1 VYPQGDLKMARKRYA
16 LTKDLLQDAAQKRD
30 DDAECQFAIDNPR
43 GLSIR
48 VRGGEVA
55 YYIQARTR
63 VPGVKSTVVKRR
75 LGAVGDFTFAQVK
88 KIATEAVFA
97 IKNGR
102 NPDAVIE
109 TRLMGGDEKS
119 VAIAVDRADALK
131 GELWTFETLITQYA
145 QRTKSSKDGAR
156 NEAPKLR
163 LAPSS
168 ILEIET
174 RLRDRPENAEL
185 KMRYVKELRLEDL
198 EEVRDL
204 IEASGS
210 GPSAAAKYADLAKRV
225 LRWGLKQKRR
235 FTGLE
240 PTATWWEA
248 LSHEYEMEDRSGR
261 YLTPAQ
267 IGMLIAL
274 LEAVRPLGGN
284 SNDAVLGALQ
294 VSWMIP
300 QRSSALVNM
309 LALGSDR
316 WVPDPAPERVGW
328 HVYTWKPDEVKNK
341 REIKLS
347 VPPIAIEIL
356 ERVARYSKQQLGAV
370 SIWAFPQNRN
380 KYLVR
385 AFAGKQRNK
394 SVPGHLDKAITP
406 SSLNHALDALAGRKP
421 GWPDLLTVVGLP
433 NRIGP
438 HDERRSVTSFFE
450 NFGEGAYASALLDH
464 RVSGADK
471 MSREVAAITQSVYSA
486 ADRVVFKAEGML
498 MWLEAVLPAYKAA
511 KKDPRLAKAVE
522 MRKVALGKESSNEK
536 TSGRS
541 KARSEG
547 ALASA

>member
-1 VYPQGDLKMARKRYA
+1 MASKRYA
-16 LTKDLLQDAAQKRD
+16 LTKDLLQDAARKRD

-55 YYIQARTR
+55 YYVQARTR
-63 VPGVKSTVVKRR
+63 VRGIKSTVVKRR

-119 VAIAVDRADALK
+119 VAIAVDRAEALK

-168 ILEIET
+168 ILELET

-185 KMRYVKELRLEDL
+185 KKRYVKELRLEDL

-274 LEAVRPLGGN
+274 LEAVRPLGGK

-328 HVYTWKPDEVKNK
+328 RVYTWKPDEVKNK

-370 SIWAFPQNRN
+370 STWAFPQDRN

-385 AFAGKQRNK
+385 AYAGKQRNK
-394 SVPGHLDKAITP
+394 TVPAHLDKAITP

-421 GWPDLLTVVGLP
+421 GWPDLLTIVGLP

-498 MWLEAVLPAYKAA
+498 MWMEAVLPAYEAA

-522 MRKVALGKESSNEK
+522 MRKVALGKESSTEK

>member
-1 VYPQGDLKMARKRYA
+1 MTKELLSEADAKREA
-16 LTKDLLQDAAQKRD
+16 GG
-30 DDAECQFAIDNPR
+30 ECQFAIDNPR

-55 YYIQARTR
+55 YYVQARTR
-63 VPGVKSTVVKRR
+63 VRGQKSKVVKRR
-75 LGAVGDFTFAQVK
+75 LGAVGAFKFDRVK
-88 KIATEAVFA
+88 KIATEAIFA

-102 NPDAVIE
+102 DPDAVIE

-119 VAIAVDRADALK
+119 VAVAVDRAEALK

-145 QRTKSSKDGAR
+145 QRTKSSKDSR

-168 ILEIET
+168 ITELET

-185 KMRYVKELRLEDL
+185 KKRFVKELRLEDL

-204 IEASGS
+204 IDASGS
-210 GPSAAAKYADLAKRV
+210 GPSAGAKYVDLAKRV

-248 LSHEYEMEDRSGR
+248 LSHEYQMEDRSKR

-284 SNDAVLGALQ
+284 NNDAVLGALQ

-316 WVPDPAPERVGW
+316 WVADPAPERVGW
-328 HVYTWKPDEVKNK
+328 RVYTWKPDEVKNK

-356 ERVARYSKQQLGAV
+356 ERVARYSKQQLSAV
-370 SIWAFPQNRN
+370 SIWAFPQDRN

-385 AFAGKQRNK
+385 ALAAKQRND
-394 SVPGHLDKAITP
+394 SRVPAHLDKAITP

-471 MSREVAAITQSVYSA
+471 MSREVAAITQAVYSA

-498 MWLEAVLPAYKAA
+498 MWMEAVLPAYEAA
-511 KKDPRLAKAVE
+511 KKDPRLAKAVA
-522 MRKVALGKESSNEK
+522 MRKVALAQGLSNEK
-536 TSGRS
+536 MSGRS
-541 KARSEG
+541 KIRSTG
-547 ALASA
+547 SAA

>member
-1 VYPQGDLKMARKRYA
+1 MASKRYA
-16 LTKDLLQDAAQKRD
+16 LTKDLLRDAGEKRD
-30 DDAECQFAIDNPR
+30 ARKECQFAIGNPR
-43 GLSIR
+43 GLTVR
-48 VRGGEVA
+48 VRSGEVA
-55 YYIQARTR
+55 YYIQARSR
-63 VPGVKSTVVKRR
+63 VRGEKSTVVKRR

-88 KIATEAVFA
+88 RIATEAIFA
-97 IKNGR
+97 VKNGR
-102 NPDAVIE
+102 SPDAVIE

-119 VAIAVDRADALK
+119 VAVAVDRAEALK

-156 NEAPKLR
+156 NEASKLR

-168 ILEIET
+168 ILELET

-185 KMRYVKELRLEDL
+185 KKRYVKELRLEDL

-210 GPSAAAKYADLAKRV
+210 GPSAAAKYVDLAKRV
-225 LRWGLKQKRR
+225 LRWGLKQRR
-235 FTGLE
+235 RLTGLE

-248 LSHEYEMEDRSGR
+248 LSHEFEMEDRSGR

-309 LALGSDR
+309 RALSSDR
-316 WVPDPAPERVGW
+316 WVPDPAPERAGW
-328 HVYTWKPDEVKNK
+328 RVYTWKPDEVKNK

-347 VPPIAIEIL
+347 VPPTAVEIL
-356 ERVARYSKQQLGAV
+356 ERVARYSKEQLGAV
-370 SIWAFPQNRN
+370 STWAFPQDRN

-385 AFAGKQRNK
+385 AYASNRRT
-394 SVPGHLDKAITP
+394 SLVPAHLDKAITP
-406 SSLNHALDALAGRKP
+406 SSLNHALDALAGRKQ

-433 NRIGP
+433 NRVGP

-464 RVSGADK
+464 RVTGADK

-498 MWLEAVLPAYKAA
+498 MWMEAVLPAYETA

-522 MRKVALGKESSNEK
+522 MRKLALAKASPKSEK
-536 TSGRS
+536 ISGRS
-541 KARSEG
+541 KGTSG
-547 ALASA
+547 GKLALA

>member
-1 VYPQGDLKMARKRYA
+1 M
-16 LTKDLLQDAAQKRD
+16 
-30 DDAECQFAIDNPR
+30 
-43 GLSIR
+43 
-48 VRGGEVA
+48 
-55 YYIQARTR
+55 
-63 VPGVKSTVVKRR
+63 
-75 LGAVGDFTFAQVK
+75 
-88 KIATEAVFA
+88 
-97 IKNGR
+97 
-102 NPDAVIE
+102 
-109 TRLMGGDEKS
+109 
-119 VAIAVDRADALK
+119 
-131 GELWTFETLITQYA
+131 
-145 QRTKSSKDGAR
+145 
-156 NEAPKLR
+156 
-163 LAPSS
+163 
-168 ILEIET
+168 
-174 RLRDRPENAEL
+174 
-185 KMRYVKELRLEDL
+185 
-198 EEVRDL
+198 
-204 IEASGS
+204 
-210 GPSAAAKYADLAKRV
+210 
-225 LRWGLKQKRR
+225 RWGLKHKRR

-284 SNDAVLGALQ
+284 NNDAVLGALQ

-309 LALGSDR
+309 LALASDR

-328 HVYTWKPDEVKNK
+328 RVYTWKPDEVKNK

-347 VPPIAIEIL
+347 VPPIAIDIL
-356 ERVARYSKQQLGAV
+356 ERVGRYSKKQLGAV
-370 SIWAFPQNRN
+370 STWAFPQDRN

-385 AFAGKQRNK
+385 AFAQKGRD
-394 SVPGHLDKAITP
+394 SAVPAHLDKAITP

-464 RVSGADK
+464 RVTGADK

-498 MWLEAVLPAYKAA
+498 KWMEAVLPEYETA
-511 KKDPRLAKAVE
+511 KKDPRLVKAVE
-522 MRKVALGKESSNEK
+522 LRKLALA
-536 TSGRS
+536 TS
-541 KARSEG
+541 KAGKTKDPAKQRFEG
-547 ALASA
+547 TPALA

>member
-1 VYPQGDLKMARKRYA
+1 MYPQKALEMANKRYA
-16 LTKDLLQDAAQKRD
+16 LTKDLLRDAGEKRD
-30 DDAECQFAIDNPR
+30 TGEECQFAIDNPR

-55 YYIQARTR
+55 YYVQARTR
-63 VPGVKSTVVKRR
+63 VRGVKSTVVKRR

-88 KIATEAVFA
+88 KIATEAIFA

-119 VAIAVDRADALK
+119 VAVAVDRAEALK

-145 QRTKSSKDGAR
+145 QRTKSSKDGGR

-168 ILEIET
+168 ILELET
-174 RLRDRPENAEL
+174 RLRDRPENADL
-185 KMRYVKELRLEDL
+185 KNRFVKELRLEDL

-204 IEASGS
+204 IEVSGS
-210 GPSAAAKYADLAKRV
+210 GPSAAAKFVDLAKRV

-284 SNDAVLGALQ
+284 NNDAVLGALQ

-316 WVPDPAPERVGW
+316 WALDPAPERVGW
-328 HVYTWKPDEVKNK
+328 RVYTWKPDEVKNK

-347 VPPIAIEIL
+347 VPPIAIEIF

-370 SIWAFPQNRN
+370 STWAFPQDRN
-380 KYLVR
+380 KYLIR
-385 AFAGKQRNK
+385 AYAEKRRDRA
-394 SVPGHLDKAITP
+394 VPPHLDKAITP
-406 SSLNHALDALAGRKP
+406 SSLNHALDALGGRKP
-421 GWPDLLTVVGLP
+421 GWPDLLSVVGLP

-498 MWLEAVLPAYKAA
+498 RWMEAVLPAYEAA

-522 MRKVALGKESSNEK
+522 MRKDALAKGLSNEK
-536 TSGRS
+536 ISGRS
-541 KARSEG
+541 KARSQG

>member
-1 VYPQGDLKMARKRYA
+1 MANKRYA
-16 LTKDLLQDAAQKRD
+16 LTKDLLRDAGEKRD
-30 DDAECQFAIDNPR
+30 TGEECQFAIDNPR

-55 YYIQARTR
+55 YYVQARTR
-63 VPGVKSTVVKRR
+63 VRGVKSTVVKRR

-88 KIATEAVFA
+88 KIATEAIFA

-102 NPDAVIE
+102 DPDAVIE

-119 VAIAVDRADALK
+119 VAVAVDRAEAVK

-145 QRTKSSKDGAR
+145 QRTRSSKDGAR
-156 NEAPKLR
+156 NEAPRLR

-168 ILEIET
+168 ILELET
-174 RLRDRPENAEL
+174 RLRDRPENADL
-185 KMRYVKELRLEDL
+185 KNRFVKELRLEDL

-204 IEASGS
+204 IEVSGS
-210 GPSAAAKYADLAKRV
+210 GPSAAAKYVDLAKRV

-284 SNDAVLGALQ
+284 NNDAVLGALQ

-328 HVYTWKPDEVKNK
+328 RVYTWKPDEVKNK

-370 SIWAFPQNRN
+370 STWAFPQDRN

-385 AFAGKQRNK
+385 AFAGKQRNNNA
-394 SVPGHLDKAITP
+394 VPAHLDKAITP

-421 GWPDLLTVVGLP
+421 GWPDLLSVVGLP

-471 MSREVAAITQSVYSA
+471 MSREVAAITQSVYSV

-498 MWLEAVLPAYKAA
+498 RWMEAVLPAYEAA
-511 KKDPRLAKAVE
+511 KKDPRLATAVE
-522 MRKVALGKESSNEK
+522 MRKVALAKGLSNEK
-536 TSGRS
+536 ISGKF

-547 ALASA
+547 VLASA

>member
-1 VYPQGDLKMARKRYA
+1 
-16 LTKDLLQDAAQKRD
+16 
-30 DDAECQFAIDNPR
+30 
-43 GLSIR
+43 
-48 VRGGEVA
+48 
-55 YYIQARTR
+55 
-63 VPGVKSTVVKRR
+63 
-75 LGAVGDFTFAQVK
+75 VGDFTFAQVK
-88 KIATEAVFA
+88 KIATEAIFA

-119 VAIAVDRADALK
+119 VAVAVDRAEALK

-168 ILEIET
+168 ILELET

-185 KMRYVKELRLEDL
+185 KKRYVKELRLEDL

-204 IEASGS
+204 IEAGGS
-210 GPSAAAKYADLAKRV
+210 GPSAAAKYVDLAKRV
-225 LRWGLKQKRR
+225 LRWGLKQRRR

-248 LSHEYEMEDRSGR
+248 LSHEFEMEDRSGR

-284 SNDAVLGALQ
+284 TNDAVLGALQ

-309 LALGSDR
+309 LALSSDR
-316 WVPDPAPERVGW
+316 WVPDPAPERPGW
-328 HVYTWKPDEVKNK
+328 RVYTWKPDEVKNK

-347 VPPIAIEIL
+347 IPPIAIEIL
-356 ERVARYSKQQLGAV
+356 ERVARYSKEQLGAV
-370 SIWAFPQNRN
+370 STWAFPQNRN

-385 AFAGKQRNK
+385 AYANNRRNNT
-394 SVPGHLDKAITP
+394 VPAHLDKAITP

-421 GWPDLLTVVGLP
+421 GWPDLLTIVGMP

-498 MWLEAVLPAYKAA
+498 MWMEAVLPAYEAA
-511 KKDPRLAKAVE
+511 KRDPRLAKAVE
-522 MRKVALGKESSNEK
+522 LRKLGLAKALSKLENISK
-536 TSGRS
+536 PT

-547 ALASA
+547 ALSLV